1 MDSLFGFGV
10 DVDLASASSSRSSVA
25 TEISSASLNFRTFV
39 LPGDGFLLDGERG
52 EGDDDDA
59 GDNDDDEG
67 DDEDDAPLAPPPLG
81 LRLVA
86 TTRPGEAKG
95 AGLAVF
101 T

>member
-59 GDNDDDEG
+59 
-67 DDEDDAPLAPPPLG
+67 PLAPPPLG